1 MSNDA
6 DFRET
11 PRSLFGRKAASGLI
25 TGHGSAQQVVESGI
39 MAARDDDVY
48 LAHQQNTAGDSSLPR
63 LANQESEV
71 KMLSSA
77 EKKDSTM

>member
-39 MAARDDDVY
+39 MAARDDANI
-48 LAHQQNTAGDSSLPR
+48 AHQQNTAGDSSLPR